1 MIDFHSHILM
11 GIDDGSRNLA
21 MSASM
26 LDEYMQQ
33 GVDCIICTPH
43 FYGDRERIEDFIERL
58 TIKSQG

>member
-1 MIDFHSHILM
+1 M

-26 LDEYMQQ
+26 LDEYMKQ

-43 FYGDRERIEDFIERL
+43 FYGDR
-58 TIKSQG
+58 